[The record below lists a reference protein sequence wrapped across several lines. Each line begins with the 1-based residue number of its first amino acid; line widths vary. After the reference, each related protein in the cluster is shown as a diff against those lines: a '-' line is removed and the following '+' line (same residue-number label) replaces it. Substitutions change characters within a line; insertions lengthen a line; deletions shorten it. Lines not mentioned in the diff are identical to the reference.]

1 MIERIAGMVAQV
13 SAAIG
18 ADADRYAGA
27 ESWAVIALVFDIAV
41 KGLLIVAAAGVAAYL
56 LRGASSAVRHFVWT
70 LAAAALV
77 ALPVFALAMPRW
89 QVAVPGLRRAERPV
103 AEAAAVAEATVH
115 EIHVARSRRVI
126 VVPGRQTGSTVIV
139 GVPDVVVIERPHA
152 PHAPHAPVPPAWP
165 VPPSWVRVE
174 PLRPTRAPRAWS
186 SSDLARQ
193 VREEARRAAE
203 AAREEARRAVE
214 AAREEAKR
222 ATDMARAAAFEA
234 ALEAELE
241 AREAARAALERELG
255 ARARLRLELERED
268 SAAALM
274 IGAAAMPS
282 AGGSFAASFPSPPRF
297 PGGVSWT
304 WLAIALWL
312 GGVAVVMVRV
322 AVGAARVRALG
333 RRSWCIERGWPVPLL
348 RRLCA
353 ELGIERQVKLLEGD
367 AAAMPL
373 TWGVLRPVVLLPA
386 STAQWPAARLE
397 AVLRHE
403 LAHVRRFDVL
413 TQLVAEIACALHW
426 FNPLVW
432 LVAKRLRIERE
443 MACDDDVIA
452 SGSPPADY
460 AADLVELARS
470 LRPAPATYAAIAMA
484 RPAHL
489 KDRVHALLDDG
500 RRRGGVR
507 LAHAVAASGAALL
520 IVAPLAAM
528 APVPGGGIDIVPRA
542 VPELVLQRPAA
553 SSNGFKYATPDVVVS
568 PTKPAITGVVVAP
581 RVSAREPSIPMPR
594 VRPPAKVDAPV
605 ISAFSIAVPRADAR
619 QETICW
625 GRSGNTRRS
634 SVNRDDD
641 SYTLE
646 WEADG
651 CEVQVR
657 IRGEVRFSADFSA
670 VEWIS
675 PGGSMRL
682 LEEAGSRER
691 RLDIGTGAEG
701 LEYTWRVD
709 RREAPF
715 DAAANDWLGEM
726 LLQLFRSAGYAANER
741 SLWFLRE
748 HGVPGLLAE
757 IEHLRGDHT
766 RGIYYQVALEQ
777 GGLDAT
783 AAAQLIQRAAGQIRS
798 DHELSRLLLAAGGR
812 FDFNDAMRD
821 AFLAASRTLQSDHE
835 RRRVLASVLERGTL
849 DALTAAAVLASVAE
863 LRSDHEK
870 AQLLTTVGSQYMLE
884 PGLRTDYLSAAGTIR
899 SDHEKRRVLEA
910 LIAQGSLDSAALASF
925 LDVASTIR
933 SDHETSNLLVTLS
946 AADLSDAAL
955 QTAYLRAASTID
967 SDHAHRRVLTSVL
980 NAGRLA
986 PDVVSMVL
994 SSALEIQSDHETAEL
1009 LLLVLKTQELDGER
1023 RAELLRVLETI
1034 DSAHDHGRVSSALLR
1049 NMATDR

>member
-18 ADADRYAGA
+18 ADADRYADA
-27 ESWAVIALVFDIAV
+27 ESWAVIASVFDIAV

-115 EIHVARSRRVI
+115 EIHVARSRKVI

-139 GVPDVVVIERPHA
+139 GVPDVVVIERPKA
-152 PHAPHAPVPPAWP
+152 AHAPHAPVPPAWP

-186 SSDLARQ
+186 SPSDLARQ
-193 VREEARRAAE
+193 VREEVRRAAE

-255 ARARLRLELERED
+255 VRARLRLELERED

-353 ELGIERQVKLLEGD
+353 ELGIERRVKLLEGD

-413 TQLVAEIACALHW
+413 TQLIAEIACALHW

-489 KDRVHALLDDG
+489 KD
-500 RRRGGVR
+500 
-507 LAHAVAASGAALL
+507 
-520 IVAPLAAM
+520 
-528 APVPGGGIDIVPRA
+528 
-542 VPELVLQRPAA
+542 
-553 SSNGFKYATPDVVVS
+553 
-568 PTKPAITGVVVAP
+568 
-581 RVSAREPSIPMPR
+581 
-594 VRPPAKVDAPV
+594 
-605 ISAFSIAVPRADAR
+605 
-619 QETICW
+619 
-625 GRSGNTRRS
+625 
-634 SVNRDDD
+634 
-641 SYTLE
+641 
-646 WEADG
+646 
-651 CEVQVR
+651 
-657 IRGEVRFSADFSA
+657 
-670 VEWIS
+670 
-675 PGGSMRL
+675 
-682 LEEAGSRER
+682 
-691 RLDIGTGAEG
+691 
-701 LEYTWRVD
+701 
-709 RREAPF
+709 
-715 DAAANDWLGEM
+715 
-726 LLQLFRSAGYAANER
+726 
-741 SLWFLRE
+741 
-748 HGVPGLLAE
+748 
-757 IEHLRGDHT
+757 
-766 RGIYYQVALEQ
+766 
-777 GGLDAT
+777 
-783 AAAQLIQRAAGQIRS
+783 
-798 DHELSRLLLAAGGR
+798 
-812 FDFNDAMRD
+812 
-821 AFLAASRTLQSDHE
+821 
-835 RRRVLASVLERGTL
+835 
-849 DALTAAAVLASVAE
+849 
-863 LRSDHEK
+863 
-870 AQLLTTVGSQYMLE
+870 
-884 PGLRTDYLSAAGTIR
+884 
-899 SDHEKRRVLEA
+899 
-910 LIAQGSLDSAALASF
+910 
-925 LDVASTIR
+925 
-933 SDHETSNLLVTLS
+933 
-946 AADLSDAAL
+946 
-955 QTAYLRAASTID
+955 
-967 SDHAHRRVLTSVL
+967 
-980 NAGRLA
+980 
-986 PDVVSMVL
+986 
-994 SSALEIQSDHETAEL
+994 
-1009 LLLVLKTQELDGER
+1009 
-1023 RAELLRVLETI
+1023 
-1034 DSAHDHGRVSSALLR
+1034 
-1049 NMATDR
+1049 